1 MCFLMTPLKKGF
13 IIWMLKIHVGTL
25 LKKSF
30 LQLEEKIRKS
40 SFQQDNKADQTE
52 LNIHIL
58 S

>member
-1 MCFLMTPLKKGF
+1 MTPLKKGF
-13 IIWMLKIHVGTL
+13 IIWMLKIHVCTR

>member
-1 MCFLMTPLKKGF
+1 MTPLKKGF
-13 IIWMLKIHVGTL
+13 IIWMLKIHIGTL

>member
-1 MCFLMTPLKKGF
+1 MTALKKGF
-13 IIWMLKIHVGTL
+13 IIWMLQIHVDTL

-30 LQLEEKIRKS
+30 PQHEEKLRKS
-40 SFQQDNKADQTE
+40 SYQQNNKAGQSE